1 MTSLAHYNLL
11 DRLGE
16 GGIGEVFRARDT
28 KVGRTVALK
37 VVAPAIERDRAR
49 LARLLEDARTAMA
62 LSHPNIATLF
72 DVGEAGGAHYLAYEF
87 AAGRTLRDECG
98 GASMNV
104 RRALDL
110 AVQIAD
116 GVASGHASGV
126 LHGDLRPDTI
136 MVTGKGS
143 AKVLDFGL
151 AEWTKGGEIRAR
163 AARSSGSLPAEA
175 ASVIDYLSPEQ
186 VLGGSVDTRSDVF
199 TLGTIAYEM
208 LTGRNPFAAP
218 TPSETLT
225 KIARGRVAPASEV
238 NPAVPKDLD
247 PVLARALTPDLE
259 HRQQSAASFAA
270 ELRSVGAVLDVRGGE
285 AVHTADVIP
294 LDDTPDRNASVLL
307 TTALGGAAAIA
318 FALWWWLSR

>member
-1 MTSLAHYNLL
+1 MTSLAHYNVL
-11 DRLGE
+11 DRIGE

-37 VVAPAIERDRAR
+37 VVSPATAQDPAR
-49 LARLLEDARTAMA
+49 LARLLEDARAAML

-72 DVGEAGGAHYLAYEF
+72 DVGEGGGAHYLAYEF

-104 RRALDL
+104 RRAVDL

-116 GVASGHASGV
+116 GVASAHAHGII
-126 LHGDLRPDTI
+126 HGDLRPDTI

-151 AEWTKGGEIRAR
+151 AEWTKGGGIRAS
-163 AARSSGSLPAEA
+163 AARSAYSLPVEA
-175 ASVIDYLSPEQ
+175 VGVLAYLSPEQ
-186 VLGGSVDTRSDVF
+186 AAGTAVDPRSDVF
-199 TLGTIAYEM
+199 TLGTLAYEM
-208 LTGRNPFAAP
+208 LTGRNPFAGKTPLETVSNVMRARAP
-218 TPSETLT
+218 L
-225 KIARGRVAPASEV
+225 ASEM

-247 PVLARALTPDLE
+247 PVLARAMTPDLE
-259 HRQQSAASFAA
+259 QRQQSAASFAA

-285 AVHTADVIP
+285 AVHAPDLLP
-294 LDDTPDRNASVLL
+294 LDDTPDRNASWLL
-307 TTALGGAAAIA
+307 TSALVLAAAAAAAI
-318 FALWWWLSR
+318 WWWLSR